1 MPQSITEMFKKL
13 EQTAGKYNDNFI
25 LRPGYLPTVL
35 DWSSYVTLAHFFSWN
50 EIIVEVH
57 FGLHELKRSI
67 C

>member
-35 DWSSYVTLAHFFSWN
+35 DWSSYVTLAHFFS
-50 EIIVEVH
+50 
-57 FGLHELKRSI
+57 
-67 C
+67 